1 MTTAEYITSIVS
13 KNVPCYNNPEEALSL
28 PYAVFYVDEKPQYD
42 KDGVYGYIDTVDLYI
57 AAATFAELQKL
68 KTAVVGNLGNTVKIQ
83 SIKDASD
90 DAAQWY
96 SEISIERRY
105 RTEVIQEEDSG
116 KEDIYSYGVIIP
128 PSSNTTYKLTRTGN
142 PLLHKSLPVQS
153 QMRGCLLDD
162 DGNVVKYLD
171 AKDWTNEVRDG
182 SQGQVMVE
190 LPDRFYKTYTHAD
203 GSYEMRISTRPL
215 TGYHH
220 APKMYVGAYQAS
232 IQRSTSKLCS
242 VVNTTA
248 DYRGGNNQSNWD
260 ETYKSMLRM
269 PVTVIS
275 LTNFRAAARR
285 RKEGSIEWNAYLYE
299 AYKWLFWLF
308 AIEYATLNIQDDYNA
323 EPTSEGYR
331 QGGLGKGVTTIDPEV
346 WREYNQ
352 YYPLVPCGVTDSLGN
367 GTGVVSYTINNN
379 DESNPIT
386 HTFQVPRYRGI
397 ENPFGH
403 IHMSADGINI
413 RISPTAEDGG
423 DGLSK
428 VYVCDNPDKFSSTG
442 YDGYTYIGNASRE
455 TGWIKNIIGGEH
467 GDIIPTEVGGGS
479 TQRFCDFLSTSIPIT
494 EQLRMV
500 LFGGRASNRELAGI
514 VFADTRYTPSTPSEY
529 LGTRLCFLPRNGA
542 R

>member
-13 KNVPCYNNPEEALSL
+13 KTVPCYNNPEEALSL

-105 RTEVIQEEDSG
+105 RTEVVQEEDSG

-171 AKDWTNEVRDG
+171 ANDWTNEVRDG

-220 APKMYVGAYQAS
+220 APKMYAGAYEAS
-232 IQRSTSKLCS
+232 MQRSASMLCS
-242 VVNTTA
+242 VVNTTV
-248 DYRGGNNQSNWD
+248 DYRGGGNQSAWD
-260 ETYKSMLRM
+260 DTYRSQLGM
-269 PVTVIS
+269 PVTAIS

-285 RKEGSIEWNAYLYE
+285 RKEGSTEWNAYLYE
-299 AYKWLFWLF
+299 AHKWLFWFF
-308 AIEYATLNIQDDYNA
+308 AIEYATLNTQADYNA

-331 QGGLGKGVTTIDPEV
+331 QGGLGDGVTTIRGV
-346 WREYNQ
+346 NWGAYNS
-352 YYPLVPCGVTDSLGN
+352 YYPFVPCGVTDKLGN

-403 IHMSADGINI
+403 IYMGTDGINL
-413 RISPTAEDGG
+413 RVSPKAENGG

-428 VYVCDNPDKFSSTG
+428 VYVCSDPDKFSSTG
-442 YDGYTYIGNASRE
+442 YEGYTYIGNEARE
-455 TGWIKNIIGGEH
+455 SGWIKNIIGGEH
-467 GDIIPTEVGGGS
+467 GDIMPTEVGGGS
-479 TQRFCDFLSTSIPIT
+479 TQRFCDHQFTSIPTT
-494 EQLRMV
+494 EKLLMV
-500 LFGGRASNRELAGI
+500 LFGGNAYHG
-514 VFADTRYTPSTPSEY
+514 RYTGLVFVLSNLEPSHADAY
-529 LGTRLCFLPRNGA
+529 IGTRLCFLPRNSA
-542 R
+542 

>member
-1 MTTAEYITSIVS
+1 MELSFTKIDNHYECEINAFDIFNLHIERDKPGYLFLQQRNNEKDKWASVKNGNLPSCDKVLNFDIMGIVFPKLIKIVS
-13 KNVPCYNNPEEALSL
+13 EV
-28 PYAVFYVDEKPQYD
+28 KPTRGSVTYD
-42 KDGVYGYIDTVDLYI
+42 TI
-57 AAATFAELQKL
+57 
-68 KTAVVGNLGNTVKIQ
+68 N
-83 SIKDASD
+83 
-90 DAAQWY
+90 
-96 SEISIERRY
+96 
-105 RTEVIQEEDSG
+105 

-128 PSSNTTYKLTRTGN
+128 PPSNTTYKLTRTGN

-171 AKDWTNEVRDG
+171 ANDWTNEVRDG

-215 TGYHH
+215 TGYHY
-220 APKMYVGAYQAS
+220 APKMYAGAYQAS

-248 DYRGGNNQSNWD
+248 DYRGGANQSGWD
-260 ETYKSMLRM
+260 GTYRSQLGM
-269 PVTVIS
+269 PVTIRS
-275 LTNFRAAARR
+275 LTDFRAAARR
-285 RKEGSIEWNAYLYE
+285 RKEGSTEWNAYLYE
-299 AYKWLFWLF
+299 AHKWLFWLF
-308 AIEYATLNIQDDYNA
+308 AIEYATLNIQDNYNA

-331 QGGLGKGVTTIDPEV
+331 QGGLGPGVTTLT
-346 WREYNQ
+346 YNWGA
-352 YYPLVPCGVTDSLGN
+352 YNNTSPLVPCGVTDSLGN

-403 IHMSADGINI
+403 IFMFADGINI
-413 RISPTAEDGG
+413 RISHTVENGG

-428 VYVCDNPDKFSSTG
+428 VYLCDDPDKFSSTG
-442 YDGYTYIGNASRE
+442 YDGYTYIGNAPRQS
-455 TGWIKNIIGGEH
+455 GWITNIIGGEH

-479 TQRFCDFLSTSIPIT
+479 RKRFCDQYFTSISSI
-494 EQLRMV
+494 EENLDMV
-500 LFGGRASNRELAGI
+500 LLGGRAGYGVYSGLVSIYSINMTSLRDLR
-514 VFADTRYTPSTPSEY
+514 F
-529 LGTRLCFLPRNGA
+529 GTRLCFLPKNN
-542 R
+542 